1 MRAYDDTARLDRE
14 AESDDARWAARMRA
28 ALAPVPAWG
37 SCSACDGR
45 ALGLD
50 AGPCS
55 ACAGTGVRRG

>member
-1 MRAYDDTARLDRE
+1 MRAYDDCARLDRE
-14 AESDDARWAARMRA
+14 AESDDARWAARMSA
-28 ALAPVPAWG
+28 ALAPHPAWG
-37 SCSACDGR
+37 ACSACDGR